1 MAESGEV
8 VRKTKYRFPGD
19 DTPLELVDVAI
30 VMESTYPFLT
40 GGVSAVV
47 HDIISHNPDLT
58 FGIIHIAWDSKAPA
72 KDLYGVPANV
82 AWVDVLYLSLEEHR
96 AGFQAAVNDTAAGEP
111 NTAALVQALRA
122 GMQGDP
128 GLLRRLYVDAVNP
141 QTRSWRL
148 WSVLPRRDLM
158 AAVLDAAG
166 QADDIRLDELFWM
179 IRDFFSLMYA
189 LLDRVHPPAR
199 VYHAHTTGYASL
211 VSAAASLQ
219 NNGRF
224 LLTEH
229 NLYVQDTVNTLLD
242 RSMNLPITLDSPR
255 ELCSTTFEWF
265 WTNWWI
271 RLGALLYPMAD
282 HITYLYPRAIEE
294 AKDLGGDP
302 EKSEILP
309 NGIVWDDFAY
319 TRFRRQ
325 EVIDNLP
332 EKRVWRLVSIAR
344 VVPIKGILE
353 LIDTVDELCKR
364 GVDNVVVDVLGP
376 TNHLPEYYE
385 KCLEHI
391 ENLGLQGKVVLRGS
405 MRVRD
410 VLHDYDAL
418 ILASFNEGQPVVV
431 LEAMVGGLPVIGTRV
446 GGMEQMVLDPLLDQE
461 QRVVGP
467 CGDLAEP
474 GDVTGLA
481 DIVQRIAFD
490 KDLYLRWHRNALS
503 RPHTIFLMEQVMV
516 RYNAIY
522 RRLGAGTNVSRTAD
536 LGRGEQD
543 IVIGGWER
551 LPKQGKL
558 RMVGGGVRRFFAR

>member
-1 MAESGEV
+1 MNE
-8 VRKTKYRFPGD
+8 TKYRFPGD
-19 DTPLELVDVAI
+19 DTPLETVDVAI
-30 VMESTYPFLT
+30 VMESTYPYLT

-47 HDIISHNPDLT
+47 HDIVTHNPDLT
-58 FGIIHIAWDSKAPA
+58 FGIIHIAWDSKAPS
-72 KDLYGVPANV
+72 KDLYGVPSNV
-82 AWVDVLYLSLEEHR
+82 AWVDVLYLSLEENRDDFQDAVLDDAGSHHARELVR
-96 AGFQAAVNDTAAGEP
+96 ALQ
-111 NTAALVQALRA
+111 A
-122 GMQGDP
+122 GMRGDP
-128 GLLRRLYVDAVNP
+128 TLLRKLYIDAVNP

-148 WSVLPRRDLM
+148 WSLLPRRDLM
-158 AAVLDAAG
+158 QAVLEAAG
-166 QADDIRLDELFWM
+166 PVDDIKLDELFWM

-211 VSAAASLQ
+211 VSAAAALQ
-219 NNGRF
+219 NDGKF

-229 NLYVQDTVNTLLD
+229 NLYVQDTINTLLD

-255 ELCSTTFEWF
+255 ELCGTTFEWF
-265 WTNWWI
+265 WVNWWI
-271 RLGALLYPMAD
+271 RLGALLYPMTD

-302 EKSEILP
+302 AKSEILP
-309 NGIVWDDFAY
+309 NGIVWDDFEY
-319 TRFRRQ
+319 TRRRRQ

-332 EKRVWRLVSIAR
+332 EKKVWRLVSIAR
-344 VVPIKGILE
+344 VVPIKGIIE
-353 LIDTVDELCKR
+353 LIDTIDELRRR

-376 TNHLPEYYE
+376 TNHLPDYYE
-385 KCLEHI
+385 KCLAHI
-391 ENLGLQGKVVLRGS
+391 ENLGLQDKISLRGS
-405 MRVRD
+405 MKVRD

-418 ILASFNEGQPVVV
+418 ILASFNEGQPIVV

-446 GGMEQMVLDPLLDQE
+446 GGMDQMVLDPLLDQDE
-461 QRVVGP
+461 NVVGP

-474 GDVTGLA
+474 GDVQGLA

-490 KDLYLRWHRNALS
+490 KDLYMRWHYNSLA

-522 RRLGAGTNVSRTAD
+522 RRLGAGSGAEPRTAD

-543 IVIGGWER
+543 ISIGGWER
-551 LPKQGKL
+551 LPKQSIL
-558 RMVGGGVRRFFAR
+558 NFAGGGIRRFFAR

>member
-1 MAESGEV
+1 M
-8 VRKTKYRFPGD
+8 
-19 DTPLELVDVAI
+19 VDVAI

-47 HDIISHNPDLT
+47 HDIVTHNPDLT
-58 FGIIHIAWDSKAPA
+58 FGIIHIAWDSKAPS
-72 KDLYGVPANV
+72 KDLYGVPGNV

-96 AGFQAAVNDTAAGEP
+96 EGFQAAVKDDAVGDHNADELVRAVAAG
-111 NTAALVQALRA
+111 
-122 GMQGDP
+122 MHDDP
-128 GLLRRLYVDAVNP
+128 ELLRRLYIDAVNP
-141 QTRSWRL
+141 QTRTWRL
-148 WSVLPRRDLM
+148 WSLLPRRDLM
-158 AAVLDAAG
+158 AAVLEGAG
-166 QADDIRLDELFWM
+166 QADDIRLDELFWL

-211 VSAAASLQ
+211 VSAAAALQ
-219 NNGRF
+219 HNGKF

-242 RSMNLPITLDSPR
+242 RSMNLPVTLDSPR
-255 ELCSTTFEWF
+255 ELCNSTFERF
-265 WTNWWI
+265 WTHWWV
-271 RLGALLYPMAD
+271 RLGALLYPMTD

-302 EKSEILP
+302 QKSEILP
-309 NGIVWDDFAY
+309 NGIVWEDFEY
-319 TRFRRQ
+319 TRRRRQ
-325 EVIDNLP
+325 EAIDNLP
-332 EKRVWRLVSIAR
+332 AKKTWRFVCIAR
-344 VVPIKGILE
+344 VVPIKGIIE
-353 LIDTVDELCKR
+353 LIDTVDELRQR

-391 ENLGLQGKVVLRGS
+391 EKLGLQDKVVLRGS
-405 MRVRD
+405 MKVRD

-446 GGMEQMVLDPLLDQE
+446 GGMDQMVLDPLLDQDE
-461 QRVVGP
+461 HVVGP

-474 GDVTGLA
+474 GDVVELA
-481 DIVQRIAFD
+481 DIVQRIVFD
-490 KDLYLRWHRNALS
+490 KDLYLRWHANALA

-522 RRLGAGTNVSRTAD
+522 RRLGAGANVSRTAD
-536 LGRGEQD
+536 LGRGRFD
-543 IVIGGWER
+543 IVIGAWQR
-551 LPKQGKL
+551 RPKQAAL
-558 RMVGGGVRRFFAR
+558 QSVPGGVGRHLAG